1 MKNIKINLINSKTL
15 KELKICNHFISDYV
29 DIREMSKFSFIFD
42 LEEFYEYY
50 LRQFKVAEG
59 DIKIT
64 YNETEYAFRILF
76 MELLINYTKLK
87 IDEDLGII
95 NSTNPKIFVVS
106 GHDTTVTTQ

>member
-1 MKNIKINLINSKTL
+1 
-15 KELKICNHFISDYV
+15 
-29 DIREMSKFSFIFD
+29 MSKFSFILD

-64 YNETEYAFRILF
+64 CNETEYAFRILF

-87 IDEDLGII
+87 IME
-95 NSTNPKIFVVS
+95 
-106 GHDTTVTTQ
+106 